1 MTSGKRLFTHYC
13 FQGTNV
19 DEVIEKRSGK
29 SAVVETA
36 APLESLSGKD
46 CPEIKFKD
54 KESAAAAAAD
64 PAKGNSIKPAAAA
77 PEIARATPAQRATRK
92 EMMAQL
98 LRGNQS

>member
-1 MTSGKRLFTHYC
+1 M
-13 FQGTNV
+13 

-77 PEIARATPAQRATRK
+77 SEIARATPAQRATRK